1 MKLSVSNAGVC
12 RKTLKIE
19 VAADAVAATRAQ
31 VLQDLQR
38 VAQVPGFRVGR
49 APQDL
54 VVRHYGAKAREETVR
69 RVVAEYL
76 PKALAQSKLDLLSDP
91 EVTEVS
97 LDDGRPLAFTAHC
110 EIMPD
115 IALRPFRGVKLTRP
129 AVAVTDAQ
137 VAEVVARLQARHAE
151 LAPVVEPRPLAAG
164 DFAVVDFT
172 CTVGGAVVES
182 RTGVTLELTPEADR
196 TGLSQALLGRAP
208 SDDPVTVET
217 TLPADVPAKA
227 HAGKPATFVVTVKA
241 IKTRQ
246 TPPLDDAFAKL
257 VGVETLEA
265 LRARV
270 RDDLTRELTAQA
282 HRAVEEQAIQK
293 LLDQTS
299 FEVPPSLVQS
309 QAERLLRESQWR
321 LLSQGTA
328 PDEVESRK
336 TLLTESSKQGALRQ
350 VKTFFLLRQVAKAQ
364 GLAATEAEVESRIAA
379 IAAQSSRTP
388 EQVRAELQRERL
400 LSELVWDVTRG
411 KALAW
416 LLAQAQIEE
425 KTA

>member
-1 MKLSVSNAGVC
+1 MKFSVANAGVC
-12 RKTLKIE
+12 QKTLKVEGAADI
-19 VAADAVAATRAQ
+19 VAAARAQ

-38 VAQVPGFRVGR
+38 VARVPGFRVGR

-54 VVRHYGAKAREETVR
+54 VVRHYGDKAREGTIR
-69 RVVAEYL
+69 RVIGEYL

-97 LDDGRPLAFTAHC
+97 LDEGRPLAFTAQC
-110 EIMPD
+110 EIMPE

-137 VAEVVARLQARHAE
+137 VESV
-151 LAPVVEPRPLAAG
+151 LAALQERY
-164 DFAVVDFT
+164 A
-172 CTVGGAVVES
+172 
-182 RTGVTLELTPEADR
+182 TLE
-196 TGLSQALLGRAP
+196 
-208 SDDPVTVET
+208 PVPGQTEKVKR
-217 TLPADVPAKA
+217 VPA
-227 HAGKPATFVVTVKA
+227 
-241 IKTRQ
+241 
-246 TPPLDDAFAKL
+246 LDDAFAKL
-257 VGVETLEA
+257 VGVETLET
-265 LRARV
+265 LRTRV

-282 HRAVEEQAIQK
+282 RRAVEEQAIQT
-293 LLDQTS
+293 LLDQAL

-309 QAERLLRESQWR
+309 QAERLLRASQWR

-336 TLLTESSKQGALRQ
+336 AFLAESSKQGALRQ

-364 GLAATEAEVESRIAA
+364 GLAATEAEVEARITA
-379 IAAQSSRTP
+379 IAAQSQRPP
-388 EQVRAELQRERL
+388 ESVRAELQRERL

-411 KALAW
+411 KVMDW